1 MKKILFMLTKSPH
14 STAEATFLLQ
24 RAKPGDGLLLAQDAV
39 FGLTHPDGEFVT
51 LIRNKKTEGIE
62 VFVSMPDCQARG
74 VKPIEEFPLV
84 SYADQV
90 DLICEYDLFC

>member
-1 MKKILFMLTKSPH
+1 MKKILFTLTKSTY
-14 STAEATFLLQ
+14 STTEASLLLQ

-39 FGLTHPDGEFVT
+39 FGLTHPNGEFASF
-51 LIRNKKTEGIE
+51 IRNKKAEGIQIY
-62 VFVSMPDCQARG
+62 VSAPDCQARG
-74 VKPIEEFPLV
+74 VKPIAEFPLV